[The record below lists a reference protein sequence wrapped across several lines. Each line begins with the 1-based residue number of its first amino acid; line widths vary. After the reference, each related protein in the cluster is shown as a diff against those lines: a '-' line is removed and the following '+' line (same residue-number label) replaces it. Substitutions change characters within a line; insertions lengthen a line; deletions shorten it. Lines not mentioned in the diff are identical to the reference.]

1 MVYGRTDGERSA
13 SAEYVPGKN
22 HHTDVEEARFVVCV
36 RPYDGKAERRR
47 GQQVHTPSPIDD
59 ILSRRARSRSMNASP
74 LFDPQ
79 YLPIIVGTLVGF
91 AALAAL
97 LLVPIYRFLDR
108 EEEVAE
114 DWTPEALAERMRERQ
129 QTAANGTEAAEE
141 REHSS
146 EPDGSPSASP

>member
-1 MVYGRTDGERSA
+1 MD
-13 SAEYVPGKN
+13 
-22 HHTDVEEARFVVCV
+22 
-36 RPYDGKAERRR
+36 
-47 GQQVHTPSPIDD
+47 
-59 ILSRRARSRSMNASP
+59 ASP

-114 DWTPEALAERMRERQ
+114 DWTPEALAERMRKRQ

-141 REHSS
+141 RERSS
-146 EPDGSPSASP
+146 EPDGSP

>member
-1 MVYGRTDGERSA
+1 MVYGRTDGERALPRNTFLVKITIPTWKRQDSWCA
-13 SAEYVPGKN
+13 YVRTTAKPNGGAGNKYV
-22 HHTDVEEARFVVCV
+22 H
-36 RPYDGKAERRR
+36 RPQSTTFFLDGPA
-47 GQQVHTPSPIDD
+47 P
-59 ILSRRARSRSMNASP
+59 RSMDASP